1 MLSKLKNY
9 VGGFLGLL
17 LIGLLI
23 IAFAA
28 WGISDVF
35 TGFRRGSIASV
46 GDRDI
51 PANEFRYRFSRE
63 LDALSRRLN
72 EPLTAE
78 QGRSFGIDR
87 QVLNH
92 MIAMATLDEMSKGL
106 GLAVSDDVIARK
118 IVEDPVFANPSGS
131 FDASTF
137 RRLLQ
142 NNGLTEKMFVRDR
155 RLYETRTQLLE
166 AIRHSALSPPVLNEL
181 MFNHIMEK
189 RIVEYVILQ
198 PDSIRDIVEPSE
210 DELRNFYQQAPNI
223 FTQPERRSASILI
236 LDVAQIAQSLDIT
249 DEELRR
255 EYEALNDIFTE
266 AETRDIDQI
275 VLADDKE
282 YAQAQKLLEQGKGFD
297 AIAAALNQSAS
308 DTDLGTVSRGDLIA
322 EEFAEVAFAL
332 EKGATSQIIAG
343 SLGNVILRV
352 RKINPSHLRPFS
364 EVKEEIQAR
373 VALDKAGEEVIT
385 FYEKIEDERAAGTTL
400 ETIAENFNLELVQ
413 LKDIAGNGTNKDG
426 VKSNILSRF
435 TALGATLFETD
446 MGDELP
452 GFETPDGGY
461 YWVRLDAV
469 TPERISAFDD
479 VRDMATEQ
487 WKARERRALLEGL
500 ATHFVDQ
507 SNQGVG
513 LDKLAGELGKDT
525 LKSPP
530 LNRSINN
537 ETFSREAIVKLF
549 ATPEG
554 QTTWGTVGF
563 GENLIVMRVTE
574 IIEPTQAEMSVLPR
588 LAQRE
593 QEKLQTALLGQLLT
607 SLQNS
612 YGVRIDT
619 QALLDN
625 TGATQ
630 TPY

>member
-9 VGGFLGLL
+9 IGGFLGLL
-17 LIGLLI
+17 LIGLLV

-51 PANEFRYRFSRE
+51 PANEFRYRFTRE

-92 MIAMATLDEMSKGL
+92 MIAMATLDEMSKAL

-181 MFNHIMEK
+181 VFNHIMEK

-198 PDSIRDIVEPSE
+198 PDSIRDVVAPSE

-297 AIAAALNQSAS
+297 AIATALSQSAS

-332 EKGATSQIIAG
+332 EAGATSQIIAG

-352 RKINPSHLRPFS
+352 RKINPSHLRPFA
-364 EVKEEIQAR
+364 EVKEEIQSR
-373 VALDKAGEEVIT
+373 VALDKASEEVIA
-385 FYEKIEDERAAGTTL
+385 FYEKIEDERAAGTKL
-400 ETIAENFNLELVQ
+400 ESIAENFNLELVQ
-413 LKDIAGNGTNKDG
+413 LKDIASNGTNKDG

-435 TALGATLFETD
+435 TALSATLFETD
-446 MGDELP
+446 IGDELP

-461 YWVRLDAV
+461 YWMRLDTV
-469 TPERISAFDD
+469 TPKRISAFDD
-479 VRDMATEQ
+479 VRDMAAEQ

-507 SNQGVG
+507 SNQGVA
-513 LDKLAGELGKDT
+513 LDKLASELGKDV

-530 LNRSINN
+530 LDRSINN

-563 GENLIVMRVTE
+563 GENLIVMRVAE

-593 QEKLQTALLGQLLT
+593 QEKLQAALLGQLLT
-607 SLQNS
+607 SLQNN